1 MTGQRD
7 ESGAGPEVDRQ
18 PLDVFF
24 EPGSVAVIGASDK
37 PGSVGRR
44 ILWNL
49 ISSPFGGTVYAVN
62 PKRRN
67 VLGLRAYPRVTD
79 LPEPID
85 LAMVLT
91 PAATV
96 PGVIEECVAAG
107 VKGAIIISAGFRETG
122 EKGRELEDE
131 IRRLILTSSMRVIGP
146 NSLGVMNP
154 VGGLNAAYAGG
165 VARKGSVG
173 FISQSG
179 ALCAAILDWSFQVNV
194 GFSAFVS
201 FGSMVDVGWA
211 ELMFHLGNDPNTKS
225 IVIYLQSLGEA
236 RSFLSAAREVA
247 LTKPVIVLKASQT
260 KAAAAAAEASA
271 YYAGYDTCSDDVL
284 SAALRRS
291 GVLRVDDVE
300 SLFALADVLG
310 KQPRPEGRRLTIVSN
325 AAGPGMLAT
334 DALVTG
340 GGELAKLSDETLDR
354 LNALLPEYWNHCNP
368 IDIVADADPERYA
381 RVVDIVSK
389 DENSDGLLVVLTPQ
403 VMTDPTGTAKAIA
416 ELDDY
421 GGKPIL
427 ASWMGGN
434 DVAEGEAILNAHNIP
449 VYPYPDMAARVF
461 DAMWRYSYNLRALY
475 ETPEL
480 QPDQDHHAP
489 DRREAERIIDAARAS
504 GRTTLDEDE
513 ARAFLAAYGIPLDPP
528 RSVGALEITISSDID
543 PLFGPFLTFGPGG
556 AIGKLVGQRG
566 VGLPPLN
573 STLARRL
580 MEQTRLYDALH
591 DSSPRCDA
599 SLSELDHLLMR
610 FSYLVAEQRGIR
622 TMALDPVLIAEDA
635 VTVAGAQITLH
646 DPATNFALLPDLAIR
661 PYPSEYTTTCVLKD
675 GREVTLRPIRPE
687 DESLMVRFHET
698 LSKDTVYFR
707 FLRLLAFDQR
717 VRHERLSRMCFLDY
731 DRAMAIIALRH
742 AAGGE
747 EQQVLGVSRMVKVH
761 GTRDADFAIVISDD
775 VHGLGLGHALLS
787 RLVDVARAEG
797 LRRLTG
803 IVLPDNRPML
813 RLCSM
818 IGFHLD
824 YSGRDEVVATY
835 DLTKPPPTT

>member
-1 MTGQRD
+1 M
-7 ESGAGPEVDRQ
+7 
-18 PLDVFF
+18 
-24 EPGSVAVIGASDK
+24 
-37 PGSVGRR
+37 
-44 ILWNL
+44 
-49 ISSPFGGTVYAVN
+49 
-62 PKRRN
+62 
-67 VLGLRAYPRVTD
+67 
-79 LPEPID
+79 
-85 LAMVLT
+85 
-91 PAATV
+91 
-96 PGVIEECVAAG
+96 
-107 VKGAIIISAGFRETG
+107 
-122 EKGRELEDE
+122 
-131 IRRLILTSSMRVIGP
+131 
-146 NSLGVMNP
+146 
-154 VGGLNAAYAGG
+154 
-165 VARKGSVG
+165 
-173 FISQSG
+173 
-179 ALCAAILDWSFQVNV
+179 
-194 GFSAFVS
+194 
-201 FGSMVDVGWA
+201 
-211 ELMFHLGNDPNTKS
+211 
-225 IVIYLQSLGEA
+225 
-236 RSFLSAAREVA
+236 
-247 LTKPVIVLKASQT
+247 
-260 KAAAAAAEASA
+260 
-271 YYAGYDTCSDDVL
+271 
-284 SAALRRS
+284 
-291 GVLRVDDVE
+291 RVDDVE
-300 SLFALADVLG
+300 SLFALAEVLG

-340 GGELAKLSDETLDR
+340 GGELAKLSDDTLDR

-381 RVVDIVSK
+381 RVIDIVSK

-403 VMTDPTGTAKAIA
+403 VMTDPTGTARAIG
-416 ELDDY
+416 ELGTY

-475 ETPEL
+475 ETPEF
-480 QPDQDHHAP
+480 QPDQDHQP
-489 DRREAERIIDAARAS
+489 PTRKEADRIIDEARAS
-504 GRTTLDEDE
+504 GRTALDEDE
-513 ARAFLAAYGIPLDPP
+513 TRAFLAAYGIPLEPA
-528 RSVGALEITISSDID
+528 SASGAALEITIGSDID

-573 STLARRL
+573 STLARRM

-591 DSSPRCDA
+591 DWSPRYDA
-599 SLSELDHLLMR
+599 SLSELEHVLMR

-622 TMALDPVLIAEDA
+622 TMALDPILVAENA
-635 VTVAGAQITLH
+635 VTVCGAQIALH
-646 DPATNFALLPDLAIR
+646 DSATSLSLLPALAIR
-661 PYPSEYTTTCVLKD
+661 PYPSEYITTRKLKD

-742 AAGGE
+742 AAAGD
-747 EQQVLGVSRMVKVH
+747 EQQVLGVSRLVKVH

-787 RLVDVARAEG
+787 RLVEVARAEG
-797 LRRLTG
+797 LRHLTG

-813 RLCSM
+813 RLCSK
-818 IGFHLD
+818 IGFSLD
-824 YSGRDEVVATY
+824 YSGRDEVVVTY
-835 DLTKPPPTT
+835 DLTKPPSESSR

>member
-1 MTGQRD
+1 MSGRD
-7 ESGAGPEVDRQ
+7 DETSARPEVDRQ
-18 PLDVFF
+18 PLDAFF

-37 PGSVGRR
+37 PGTVGRR

-49 ISSPFGGTVYAVN
+49 ISNPFGGTVYPVN
-62 PKRRN
+62 PNRRN
-67 VLGLRAYPRVTD
+67 VLGLRAYAHVAD
-79 LPEPID
+79 LPEPVD

-96 PGVIEECVAAG
+96 PGVLEECIAAG
-107 VKGAIIISAGFRETG
+107 VKGAIVISAGFRETG
-122 EKGRELEDE
+122 AAGCALEE
-131 IRRLILTSSMRVIGP
+131 EVRRLILTSSMRVIGP
-146 NSLGVMNP
+146 NSLGIMNP
-154 VGGLNAAYAGG
+154 VGGLNAAFAGG
-165 VARKGSVG
+165 MAREGSVG

-179 ALCAAILDWSFQVNV
+179 AMCAAILDWSFQVNV

-211 ELMFHLGNDPNTKS
+211 ELMFHLGNDANTKS

-247 LTKPVIVLKASQT
+247 LTKPVIVLKAGQT
-260 KAAAAAAEASA
+260 KAAAAAAESSA

-291 GVLRVDDVE
+291 GVLQADDVE
-300 SLFALADVLG
+300 SLFALAEVLG

-334 DALVTG
+334 DALINN
-340 GGELAKLSDETLDR
+340 GGELAQLSDDTLDK
-354 LNALLPEYWNHCNP
+354 LNALLPEYWSHCNP

-403 VMTDPTGTAKAIA
+403 VMTDPTGTGKAIA
-416 ELDDY
+416 ELQDY

-434 DVAEGEAILNAHNIP
+434 DVAEGEAILNEHNIP
-449 VYPYPDMAARVF
+449 VYAYPDMAARVF
-461 DAMWRYSYNLRALY
+461 DAMWRYSYSLRALY
-475 ETPEL
+475 ETPEFR
-480 QPDQDHHAP
+480 PDRDHHAP
-489 DRREAERIIDAARAS
+489 DRPQADRIIGEARDA
-504 GRTTLDEDE
+504 GRTVLDESE
-513 ARAFLAAYGIPLDPP
+513 TRAFLAAYGIPLRP
-528 RSVGALEITISSDID
+528 RAPGDALEVLIGSDID
-543 PLFGPFLTFGPGG
+543 PLFGPFLTFGTGG
-556 AIGKLVGQRG
+556 VIGELVGQRG

-573 STLARRL
+573 STLARRM
-580 MEQTRLYDALH
+580 MEQTRLYGALH
-591 DSSPRCDA
+591 DRAPRYDA
-599 SLSELDHLLMR
+599 ALSELEHLLVR

-622 TMALDPVLIAEDA
+622 TMTLDPIVVGED
-635 VTVAGAQITLH
+635 TLTLCGARITLH
-646 DPATNFALLPDLAIR
+646 DSATDFDLIPDLAIR
-661 PYPSEYTTTCVLKD
+661 PYPSEYVTTGVLKD
-675 GREVTLRPIRPE
+675 GSEVTLRPIRPE

-717 VRHERLSRMCFLDY
+717 VQHERLSRMCFLDY
-731 DRAMAIIALRH
+731 DRAMAIIALPP
-742 AAGGE
+742 AADRGE
-747 EQQVLGVSRMVKVH
+747 EQVLGVSRLVKVH

-775 VHGLGLGHALLS
+775 AQGRGLGRALLS

-803 IVLPDNRPML
+803 IVSPENRPML
-813 RLCSM
+813 GLCST
-818 IGFHLD
+818 IGFDLD
-824 YSGRDEVVATY
+824 YSGRDEVVAVY
-835 DLTKPPPTT
+835 DLTQPPPES